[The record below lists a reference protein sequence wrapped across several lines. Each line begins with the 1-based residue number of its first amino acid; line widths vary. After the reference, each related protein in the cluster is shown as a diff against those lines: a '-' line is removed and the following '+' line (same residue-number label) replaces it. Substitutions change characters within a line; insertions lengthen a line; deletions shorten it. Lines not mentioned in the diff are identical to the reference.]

1 MINRKRLVDEFMEM
15 VRVDSES
22 KREGRMS
29 ALLMEKL
36 EHLGFAVYV
45 DDAGPKTGSD
55 TGNLIARLSG
65 NAEAPAIMFSAHMD
79 TVSPGRGINP
89 VEENGLI
96 RSDGTTVL
104 GADDK
109 AGIAAVLEAVRVT
122 VEQKMPHGDLELVF
136 TVCEEVGLS
145 GAKFLDFSRLTA
157 RMGYVLDSNGPA
169 GTIINLGPSQDEIYA
184 EMLGVAAH
192 AGINPEDGVNAVQ
205 VASRAIA
212 NMRLGRIDQETTA
225 NIGIISG
232 GVAINIVP
240 DKVMIKGET
249 RSLREEK
256 RIKQSRA
263 ICDALEQ
270 AAREGGAQVQV
281 NVETVYPAM
290 AVPVDAPVV
299 QLAEKAALAIGLKPV
314 VKDTGGGSDTHI
326 FNENGISAVN
336 LGIAMQKV
344 HTIDEFITV
353 RDLVLDASYV
363 LSIINTTV
371 RSAAGREHGYFD

>member
-1 MINRKRLVDEFMEM
+1 MINRERLVAEFMEM

-22 KREGRMS
+22 RREAHMS

-36 EHLGFAVYV
+36 QQLGFTVYV
-45 DDAGPKTGSD
+45 DDSGSKTGSD
-55 TGNLIARLSG
+55 TGNLIARLPGSV
-65 NAEAPAIMFSAHMD
+65 EAPALMFSAHMD
-79 TVSPGRGINP
+79 TVSPGRSIKP

-109 AGIAAVLEAVRVT
+109 AGIAAILEAVQVLQ
-122 VEQKMPHGDLELVF
+122 EQKLPHGDLELVF
-136 TVCEEVGLS
+136 TTCEEVGLS

-169 GTIINLGPSQDEIYA
+169 GTIINQGPSQDEIYA

-192 AGINPEDGVNAVQ
+192 SGINPEDGVNAVQ

-212 NMRLGRIDQETTA
+212 NMQLGRIDHETTA

-232 GVAINIVP
+232 GVAINIIP

-249 RSLREEK
+249 RSRREQK
-256 RIKQSRA
+256 RIKQTRA
-263 ICDALEQ
+263 MCKALRQ

-281 NVETVYPAM
+281 KVETIYPAM
-290 AVPVDAPVV
+290 SVPADAPVV
-299 QLAEKAALAIGLKPV
+299 QLAQKAALEIGVKPV
-314 VKDTGGGSDTHI
+314 VKGTGGGSDTHI
-326 FNENGISAVN
+326 FNKHGISAVN

-344 HTIDEFITV
+344 HTVDEFITV
-353 RDLVLDASYV
+353 SDLVLDASYV
-363 LSIINTTV
+363 LAIINTTV
-371 RSAAGREHGYFD
+371 RCAAGKGELAF

>member
-1 MINRKRLVDEFMEM
+1 MINRERLVAEFMEM

-22 KREGRMS
+22 RREAHMS

-36 EHLGFAVYV
+36 RQLGFTINI
-45 DDAGPKTGSD
+45 DDAGSKTGSD

-65 NAEAPAIMFSAHMD
+65 SAKAPALMFSAHMD
-79 TVSPGRGINP
+79 TVSPGRSINP
-89 VEENGLI
+89 VEEYGLI

-109 AGIAAVLEAVRVT
+109 AGIAAILEAVRVLQ
-122 VEQKMPHGDLELVF
+122 EQKLPHGDLELVF

-145 GAKFLDFSRLTA
+145 GVKYLDFSSLTA

-169 GTIINLGPSQDEIYA
+169 GTIINQGPSQDEIYA

-212 NMRLGRIDQETTA
+212 NMQLGRIDHETTA

-240 DKVMIKGET
+240 DKVMIKGEA
-249 RSLREEK
+249 RSLKEQK
-256 RIKQSRA
+256 RIIQTRA
-263 ICDALEQ
+263 MCKSLKQ

-281 NVETVYPAM
+281 KVETIYPAM
-290 AVPVDAPVV
+290 SVSADSPVV
-299 QLAEKAALAIGLKPV
+299 QLAQKAALEIGVKPV
-314 VKDTGGGSDTHI
+314 VKGTGGGSDTHI
-326 FNENGISAVN
+326 FNKHGISAAN

-353 RDLVLDASYV
+353 SDLVLDASYV
-363 LSIINTTV
+363 LAIINTSV
-371 RSAAGREHGYFD
+371 RCAAGKGELAF